1 MSYSIAIIILVTS
14 VATYIS
20 RLLGVLTS
28 ERLSSKSKVFDWFNY
43 VAYSILAALMVRM
56 IIFPNGALQDAE
68 ISSRII
74 VTIICLSVFVLTK
87 KNLVIPTILSF
98 LLLTIFV
105 VGGILGPI
113 FYLFT
118 PEWSILISGF
128 IGGSLAFLIKE
139 KK

>member
-1 MSYSIAIIILVTS
+1 MSYSIVIIILVTS

-20 RLLGVLTS
+20 RWLGVLTS

-56 IIFPNGALQDAE
+56 IIFPNGALQEAE
-68 ISSRII
+68 IGSRII
-74 VTIICLSVFVLTK
+74 VTIICLSVFILTK

-105 VGGILGPI
+105 LGV
-113 FYLFT
+113 
-118 PEWSILISGF
+118 
-128 IGGSLAFLIKE
+128 
-139 KK
+139 

>member
-68 ISSRII
+68 ISS
-74 VTIICLSVFVLTK
+74 K

-105 VGGILGPI
+105 LGI
-113 FYLFT
+113 
-118 PEWSILISGF
+118 
-128 IGGSLAFLIKE
+128 
-139 KK
+139 